1 MAAQSQKID
10 MGTGNVRKLL
20 LKMAIPT
27 VIAQL
32 VSLVY
37 NIVDRIYI
45 GHIEGIGT
53 LALTGV
59 GLCTPIILLINAF
72 ASLGGAGGAPRAAI
86 AMGQGKNGQAEKILG
101 NCFSAL
107 MIFAF
112 ILTGILFF
120 AAEPLLILFGGSS
133 NTLPYAL
140 SYLKIYVLGTVAV
153 LVVMGMNSFLTTQG
167 FTKFAMMSTVIGAG
181 INIALDPVFIFKLN
195 MGVKGAALAT
205 VISQIVSAVWVLSF
219 LVGKKTILK
228 LRPSNMKLD
237 SKVILPCLALGAA
250 PFVMMMTESLLNIS
264 FNTSLAKY
272 GGDIA
277 VGSMTILS
285 SVNQLV
291 MLPLS
296 GICQGGQPIIS
307 YNYGAGNKERVK
319 EAFKLQF
326 IICLSYTVVFW
337 AVCMLFPQM
346 FANIFTSDTAFVE
359 YASWALRIYGAGIL
373 LFGMQIACQQSFMAL
388 GQAKTSLLLACLR
401 KILLLIPLIF
411 ILPMFFENKVFAVFL
426 AEPVSDIIAAL
437 VTRIVFFKNFNK
449 ILNGTAK
456 M

>member
-1 MAAQSQKID
+1 MASQNQTID
-10 MGTGNVRKLL
+10 MGSGSVKKLL
-20 LKMAIPT
+20 FKMAVPT

-32 VSLVY
+32 IALVY

-59 GLCTPIILLINAF
+59 GLCASIILLINAF

-101 NCFSAL
+101 NCFAVL
-107 MIFAF
+107 VLFAVV
-112 ILTGILFF
+112 LTGVLFL
-120 AAEPLLILFGGSS
+120 AAEPLLVSFGASA

-140 SYLKIYVLGTVAV
+140 DYLKIYVLGTISV
-153 LVVMGMNSFLTTQG
+153 LIVMGMNPFLTTQG

-181 INIALDPVFIFKLN
+181 INIILDPIFIFGLK

-205 VISQIVSAVWVLSF
+205 IISQTVSAVWVLSF
-219 LVGKKTILK
+219 LRGKKTILK
-228 LRPSNMKLD
+228 LHSSNMKLD
-237 SKVILPCLALGAA
+237 RRVILPCLALGAS
-250 PFVMMMTESLLNIS
+250 PFVMLMTESLLNIS

-285 SVNQLV
+285 SVNQLA

-326 IICLSYTVVFW
+326 VICLSYTMIFW
-337 AVCMLFPQM
+337 ALCMIFPQM
-346 FANIFTSDTAFVE
+346 FANIFTNDIALVE
-359 YASWALRIYGAGIL
+359 YTAWALRIYGGHGHL
-373 LFGMQIACQQSFMAL
+373 HQ
-388 GQAKTSLLLACLR
+388 
-401 KILLLIPLIF
+401 
-411 ILPMFFENKVFAVFL
+411 
-426 AEPVSDIIAAL
+426 
-437 VTRIVFFKNFNK
+437 
-449 ILNGTAK
+449 
-456 M
+456 